1 MQLFL
6 TEVTSKMA
14 SNEYVIPEHY
24 EDLTPAPQL
33 DQKTLNKMAWRSCF
47 LQASFNYERMQ
58 AAGWLY
64 SIIPGLEKIHTNKND
79 LAASMSHNLEFFNT
93 HPFLVTFVMGIVLS
107 LEQNKVDIPT
117 IRAVRVAAMG
127 PLGGIGDAL
136 FWLTLVPITAGI
148 TSNMAINGNAA
159 APIIFLVI
167 FNVVQFALRF
177 WLMNWSYK
185 LGTSAIDALTAN
197 MQAFTRAASIMGV
210 FVVGC
215 LVVTMGGTQINL
227 QIPNGTTRGLSAT
240 TVIVSEKEAENFTGM
255 EGIDTETA
263 EAGTIA
269 MTDKDGNALT
279 ASDADGNAVEC
290 GVTDLG
296 NGMESVTYGTVT
308 EDPVNFSVA
317 DTLNT
322 IVPKLVPLM
331 LTLLLYY
338 MFAKHSW
345 TPTKA
350 FCCSSSWASWALARL
365 VSGRAS
371 GKALA

>member
-1 MQLFL
+1 
-6 TEVTSKMA
+6 
-14 SNEYVIPEHY
+14 
-24 EDLTPAPQL
+24 
-33 DQKTLNKMAWRSCF
+33 
-47 LQASFNYERMQ
+47 
-58 AAGWLY
+58 
-64 SIIPGLEKIHTNKND
+64 
-79 LAASMSHNLEFFNT
+79 
-93 HPFLVTFVMGIVLS
+93 
-107 LEQNKVDIPT
+107 
-117 IRAVRVAAMG
+117 
-127 PLGGIGDAL
+127 
-136 FWLTLVPITAGI
+136 
-148 TSNMAINGNAA
+148 
-159 APIIFLVI
+159 
-167 FNVVQFALRF
+167 
-177 WLMNWSYK
+177 
-185 LGTSAIDALTAN
+185 
-197 MQAFTRAASIMGV
+197 
-210 FVVGC
+210 
-215 LVVTMGGTQINL
+215 MGGTQINL

-269 MTDKDGNALT
+269 MTDEDGNALT

-331 LTLLLYY
+331 LTLLL
-338 MFAKHSW
+338 FTTCSLSTAG
-345 TPTKA
+345 PRPRA

>member
-1 MQLFL
+1 
-6 TEVTSKMA
+6 MA

-167 FNVVQFALRF
+167 FNAVQFALRF

-227 QIPNGTTRGLSAT
+227 QIPNGTTRGLAPT

-255 EGIDTETA
+255 VGIDTETA

-269 MTDKDGNALT
+269 MTDEDGNALT
-279 ASDADGNAVEC
+279 ATDADGNEVKC
-290 GVTDLG
+290 GVADLG
-296 NGMESVTYGTVT
+296 NGMESVTYATVT

-345 TPTKA
+345 TPTKGILLLFVLGILGA
-350 FCCSSSWASWALARL
+350 GPLGLWPSIW
-365 VSGRAS
+365 
-371 GKALA
+371 

>member
-1 MQLFL
+1 MISILVTGISGRMGQAIQEAVTQNPDTCVGSTHDQGQELYPALAKCDVAIDFSHHAFTSTL
-6 TEVTSKMA
+6 LAEAVANNKPLVIGTTGHTELERQEIVDAAASIPIVFA
-14 SNEYVIPEHY
+14 SN
-24 EDLTPAPQL
+24 
-33 DQKTLNKMAWRSCF
+33 
-47 LQASFNYERMQ
+47 
-58 AAGWLY
+58 Y
-64 SIIPGLEKIHTNKND
+64 SVGVN
-79 LAASMSHNLEFFNT
+79 
-93 HPFLVTFVMGIVLS
+93 
-107 LEQNKVDIPT
+107 
-117 IRAVRVAAMG
+117 
-127 PLGGIGDAL
+127 AL

-269 MTDKDGNALT
+269 MTDEDGNALT

-345 TPTKA
+345 TPTKGILLLFVLGILGA
-350 FCCSSSWASWALARL
+350 GPLGLWPSIW
-365 VSGRAS
+365 
-371 GKALA
+371 

>member
-1 MQLFL
+1 
-6 TEVTSKMA
+6 
-14 SNEYVIPEHY
+14 
-24 EDLTPAPQL
+24 
-33 DQKTLNKMAWRSCF
+33 
-47 LQASFNYERMQ
+47 
-58 AAGWLY
+58 
-64 SIIPGLEKIHTNKND
+64 
-79 LAASMSHNLEFFNT
+79 
-93 HPFLVTFVMGIVLS
+93 
-107 LEQNKVDIPT
+107 
-117 IRAVRVAAMG
+117 
-127 PLGGIGDAL
+127 
-136 FWLTLVPITAGI
+136 
-148 TSNMAINGNAA
+148 
-159 APIIFLVI
+159 
-167 FNVVQFALRF
+167 
-177 WLMNWSYK
+177 
-185 LGTSAIDALTAN
+185 
-197 MQAFTRAASIMGV
+197 
-210 FVVGC
+210 
-215 LVVTMGGTQINL
+215 
-227 QIPNGTTRGLSAT
+227 
-240 TVIVSEKEAENFTGM
+240 M

-345 TPTKA
+345 TPTKGH
-350 FCCSSSWASWALARL
+350 SPALRPWHLGAGPL
-365 VSGRAS
+365 ASGRAS

>member
-1 MQLFL
+1 
-6 TEVTSKMA
+6 MA

-350 FCCSSSWASWALARL
+350 FSCSSSLASWALARL

>member
-1 MQLFL
+1 
-6 TEVTSKMA
+6 
-14 SNEYVIPEHY
+14 
-24 EDLTPAPQL
+24 
-33 DQKTLNKMAWRSCF
+33 
-47 LQASFNYERMQ
+47 
-58 AAGWLY
+58 
-64 SIIPGLEKIHTNKND
+64 
-79 LAASMSHNLEFFNT
+79 
-93 HPFLVTFVMGIVLS
+93 
-107 LEQNKVDIPT
+107 
-117 IRAVRVAAMG
+117 MG

-167 FNVVQFALRF
+167 FNAVQFALRF

-240 TVIVSEKEAENFTGM
+240 TVIVSEKEAKNFTGM

-269 MTDKDGNALT
+269 MTDEDGNALT
-279 ASDADGNAVEC
+279 ATDADGNEVKC
-290 GVTDLG
+290 GVADLG
-296 NGMESVTYGTVT
+296 NGMESVTYATVT

-345 TPTKA
+345 TPTKGILLLFVLGILGA
-350 FCCSSSWASWALARL
+350 GPLGLWPSIW
-365 VSGRAS
+365 
-371 GKALA
+371 